1 MCFFVLLQR
10 LSQIDSNVR
19 RAVTDV
25 QSQFGDIVT
34 FQVRWLWYCM
44 IIKER
49 MSISARMSWRLFKGE
64 FLVIRFL
71 NYKQVNEPKCQ
82 SVEIRDAFFVRQGR
96 PYLEKMSLDR
106 TEMFYWLQQER
117 RQQVMDKELVKMRE
131 VTLNSPDLPPIP
143 AHTIL

>member
-1 MCFFVLLQR
+1 M
-10 LSQIDSNVR
+10 
-19 RAVTDV
+19 
-25 QSQFGDIVT
+25 
-34 FQVRWLWYCM
+34 
-44 IIKER
+44 
-49 MSISARMSWRLFKGE
+49 
-64 FLVIRFL
+64 
-71 NYKQVNEPKCQ
+71 NELKCQ
-82 SVEIRDAFFVRQGR
+82 SVEIRDPFFVRQGR